1 MIKFFKYLLIGLL
14 SLFILLN
21 IGVYIL
27 LNIPSVQQE
36 ITRISTVEVQK
47 QLRTRAR
54 IGSVRFRFFNKL
66 ELNDVWL
73 ADQRGVTLLDAKK
86 ISVGV
91 NLMELFKNRLIINT
105 VQIYSFHV
113 YIDKAAP
120 ESKTN
125 IQFILDALKSDSTK
139 KSKPLA
145 EVQIKSIII
154 RRGNLNFDV
163 RSVPYQFGKFNASHV
178 RLRNLLANIS
188 LHTITKDSADILIKR
203 LAFEE
208 NSGFAI
214 RKLAVAFKANK
225 KRAEFRNLVL
235 LLPQSELKFRN
246 FFVDY
251 SKVDSTHRFVD
262 AARFNVDIPLSALY
276 PKDFSAFL
284 PVFRHY
290 TGHIDFSASA
300 GGSVN
305 SLMLRKLE
313 LKSDKRLLF
322 RAEMQ
327 LEGITDP
334 QTAYIYGK
342 IRELDLQPEGLTEL
356 VRNISKNRDDVS
368 LLAGRLGQLQ
378 FTGELSGYLSDLV
391 AYGRLQ
397 CNLGEVQTDMKIGQ
411 DTLLHRTNFSGQVR
425 TTGFNLGKLLNKE
438 NLGQI
443 GFNMKVNGYK
453 SGKYLPQGKI
463 SGEIAH
469 IDFNKYQYKNIV
481 LKNGLFEGSRFEGS
495 LVMNDANGYFM
506 LNGKIDSNP
515 KKPFYKVEMRAV
527 NLDLDALNLYKKH
540 RNAKLS
546 FALKADLSGA
556 LPDYT
561 LGSVL
566 LDSLTY
572 KTTDDTLFYR
582 QFTAVSSAENGMQRL
597 RLQSPVVS
605 GNVVGRYKL
614 STLPSSFVA
623 LVSRYLPAL
632 LPDDS
637 PKPSNNEVSFNFT
650 FSETEK
656 LSRMFSLPV
665 TLLDESVVSGE
676 INDLRQQFKMQ
687 LMAPQLFW
695 GKRVLNDVQL
705 LMGNNNENMELSARL
720 ITQNKKKD
728 NISLSLQMT
737 AHDNEAETKFN
748 WSNSA
753 LRTYS
758 GEINMHSRLEAR
770 AKGRFPAVLTD
781 LKPGK
786 LIINDTTWYVGNSFL
801 KIDSGKYEV
810 RNFMVHNANQFLKMN
825 GRVSA
830 SSGDTLSL
838 SLKNVD
844 LDYIFNTLS
853 IKNVHFGGV
862 ATGDFVLNNLLKSP
876 VFLTD
881 NLKISNFSFNGTRF
895 GQLNLYSKWDAAK
908 SGILM
913 SGTID
918 GYLRN
923 KTKVNGYIFPT
934 KDSISMAFNADRI
947 DLLFLRNYMG
957 GFMKDLTGFASG
969 NVMLYGKFSKL
980 NVAGD
985 VKMHDFRFGV
995 EYLNT
1000 WYSISDSLHL
1010 RHNQIYFKNIVVL
1023 DKDKNASIATGK
1035 VTHDHFSNWRYSIE
1049 ANTRNFLVYNAQ
1061 SSQNAT
1067 FYGPVYGSGN
1077 LTIVGDEKVTNIN
1090 AGIQSG
1096 AGTRFMVSLS
1106 SQMTASDYDFISFR
1120 SPKSEYQSSPSFG
1133 FFRNEPPNSPVEIVR
1148 KSSPHITNIN
1158 LMVDINPVSSL
1169 SLVMDPISGDVIE
1182 TNGSGNMRL
1191 AYSTNK
1197 DVQLFGTYNIDRGN
1211 YAFSFQ
1217 NFIKKRFAIHE
1228 GSTVIFRGDPY
1239 NADLGLKAQYTTTA
1253 DLADLNESFTTD
1265 KDISRTN
1272 TQVQCLLDIS
1282 GDMRKPDIKFDLN
1295 LPNNTEEVNRRVKSI
1310 VNTDDMMA
1318 RQVFYL
1324 LALNRFYVVD
1334 YLNSGTTNKNNE
1346 LSSIASATISSQFN
1360 NILSQITDK
1369 VNIGTNLKMDNTS
1382 AYSKMEVEVALSS
1395 QLLNNRLIV
1404 NGNLGYRD
1412 NTSNKATFI
1421 GDFDFEYKLTKSG
1434 GLRVKGYNRSNDRY
1448 SYLKSSLTTQGLGL
1462 IYKKDVDSF
1471 LELFRKKYA
1480 PLK

>member
-1 MIKFFKYLLIGLL
+1 VIKFFKYLLISLL

-21 IGVYIL
+21 IGVYVL
-27 LNIPSVQQE
+27 LNVPSVQRE
-36 ITRISTVEVQK
+36 ITRISTLEVQK
-47 QLRTRAR
+47 LLHTRAK

-73 ADQRGVTLLDAKK
+73 ANPKGATVLDAKK
-86 ISVGV
+86 ISVGL
-91 NLMELFKNRLIINT
+91 NILELLKNRLIINT

-113 YIDKAAP
+113 YIEKETP

-125 IQFILDALKSDSTK
+125 IQFILDALKADSTK
-139 KSKPLA
+139 KSNPLA

-154 RRGNLNFDV
+154 RRGNLNFDI
-163 RSVPYQFGKFNASHV
+163 RSIPYKFGQFNASHI

-188 LHTITKDSADILIKR
+188 LHTFTNDSADILIR
-203 LAFEE
+203 RFAFEE

-214 RKLAVAFKANK
+214 RKLAVAFTANR
-225 KRAEFRNLVL
+225 KRAEFRNLEL
-235 LLPQSELKFRN
+235 FLPRSELKFRN

-251 SKVDSTHRFVD
+251 AKVDSIHPFVD
-262 AARFNVDIPLSALY
+262 AAKFNVDIPLSALY
-276 PKDFSAFL
+276 PGDFAAFV
-284 PVFRHY
+284 PAFRY
-290 TGHIDFSASA
+290 YVGHIDFSASA
-300 GGSVN
+300 GGAVN
-305 SLMLRKLE
+305 SLLLRKLE
-313 LKSDKRLLF
+313 LSSDSRLQF

-327 LEGITDP
+327 LEGISDP
-334 QTAYIYGK
+334 KNAYIYGK
-342 IRELDLQPEGLTEL
+342 IKELKLQPGGLTEI

-368 LLAGRLGQLQ
+368 SLANRLGLIQ
-378 FTGELSGYLSDLV
+378 FTGELSGYFSDLV
-391 AYGRLQ
+391 AYGRLRSA
-397 CNLGEVQTDMKIGQ
+397 LGDVQTDVKISQ
-411 DTLLHRTNFSGQVR
+411 DTLLHRTNFSGQVG
-425 TTGFNLGKLLNKE
+425 TSGFNLGKLLNKD

-443 GFNMKVNGYK
+443 GFNLKLNGYK
-453 SGKYLPQGKI
+453 AGKYLPQGKV
-463 SGEIAH
+463 SGEIAL

-481 LKNGLFEGSRFEGS
+481 LKNGLFEGTRFEGS
-495 LVMNDANGYFM
+495 LEMNDANGYFM

-515 KKPFYKVEMRAV
+515 KRPFYKLSMRAI
-527 NLDLDALNLYKKH
+527 NMDLNALNLYRKH

-546 FALKADLSGA
+546 FALTADLSGA
-556 LPDYT
+556 LPDFAI
-561 LGSVL
+561 GSVVV
-566 LDSLTY
+566 DSLSY
-572 KTTDDTLFYR
+572 KTADDTLFYR
-582 QFTAVSSAENGMQRL
+582 QISVISTSENGMQRL
-597 RLQSPVVS
+597 KLQSPLVS
-605 GNVVGRYKL
+605 GNVAGNYKL
-614 STLPSSFVA
+614 SSLPASFTA
-623 LVSRYLPAL
+623 LATRYLPAL
-632 LPDDS
+632 TPGAARQSVNNQLRFDFTI
-637 PKPSNNEVSFNFT
+637 SNS
-650 FSETEK
+650 EK
-656 LSRMFSLPV
+656 LSAMFGLPV
-665 TLLDESVVSGE
+665 TFIDESVVSGE
-676 INDLRQQFKMQ
+676 INDVSQQFKLQ
-687 LMAPQLFW
+687 IMAPQLYW
-695 GKRVLNDVQL
+695 GKRLLTDALL
-705 LMGNNNENMELSARL
+705 LMGNNKDNLELSARL

-728 NISLSLQMT
+728 NISLSLQMS
-737 AHDNEAETKFN
+737 ARNNEAQTKFN

-770 AKGRFPAVLTD
+770 AKGSAPAVFTD
-781 LKPGK
+781 LQPGK
-786 LIINDTTWYVGNSFL
+786 LILNDTTWYVGNSFL
-801 KIDSGKYEV
+801 KVDSGRIEV
-810 RNFMVHNANQFLKMN
+810 RNFMVHNARQFLKMD
-825 GRVSA
+825 GKVSA
-830 SSGDTLSL
+830 FSGDTLSL
-838 SLKNVD
+838 SLKNVN

-881 NLKISNFSFNGTRF
+881 NLKISDFSFNGTRF
-895 GQLNLYSKWDAAK
+895 GQLNLFSRWDANK

-913 SGTID
+913 SGTIH
-918 GYLRN
+918 GYLNN
-923 KTKVNGYIFPT
+923 KTRVNGYIFPT
-934 KDSISMAFNADRI
+934 KDSIAMSFNADRI
-947 DLLFLRNYMG
+947 NVLFLRNYMG
-957 GFMKDLTGFASG
+957 GFMKDLSGFASG

-985 VKMHDFRFGV
+985 VKMHDFSFGV
-995 EYLNT
+995 EYLST
-1000 WYSISDSLHL
+1000 RYSISDSLHL
-1010 RHNQIYFKNIVVL
+1010 RHNLIYFKNIVVL
-1023 DKDKNASIATGK
+1023 DKDKNSAIATGR
-1035 VTHDHFSNWRYSIE
+1035 VTHESFSNWHYSID

-1061 SSQNAT
+1061 SSQNST

-1077 LTIVGDEKVTNIN
+1077 LSIAGDEKVTNIN

-1096 AGTRFMVSLS
+1096 AGTKFMVSLS

-1120 SPKSEYQSSPSFG
+1120 TGKTGYQPAALSLWSEGGKAQLP
-1133 FFRNEPPNSPVEIVR
+1133 EPQR

-1169 SLVMDPISGDVIE
+1169 SLVMDPVAGDVIE

-1191 AYSTNK
+1191 AYSSNK
-1197 DVQLFGTYNIDRGN
+1197 DVQLFGTYTIDRGN

-1228 GSTVIFRGDPY
+1228 GSTVVFRGDPY

-1282 GDMRKPDIKFDLN
+1282 GDMRKPDIRFDLN

-1310 VNTDDMMA
+1310 VNTEDMMA

-1334 YLNSGTTNKNNE
+1334 YLNSGTANKNNE

-1382 AYSKMEVEVALSS
+1382 AYNKMEVEVALSS

-1434 GLRVKGYNRSNDRY
+1434 GLRIKGYNRSNDRY
-1448 SYLKSSLTTQGLGL
+1448 SYLKSSLTTQGLGI
-1462 IYKKDVDSF
+1462 IYKRDVDSF
-1471 LELFRKKYA
+1471 FELFRKRYVKS
-1480 PLK
+1480 K